1 MTIDLAEAL
10 PALLPR
16 AIAWAEAQ
24 SRSVLDC
31 GAPLDA
37 AARTL
42 ARSVGVA
49 NPERIRVRIV
59 EAMPLPDDVELRAAA
74 LRAGLL
80 APGTL
85 GLTLGYAVLVRR
97 GHEKTTRLLSHEFRH
112 VYQYERAGS
121 IVAFLPVYLQEIV
134 ARGYADAPSEV
145 DARAHEQI
153 EFPQTIRVRAD
164 RATSKR

>member
-1 MTIDLAEAL
+1 MLGRPSLGPCEVPIDLAGAL

-24 SRSVLDC
+24 SRSVLND

-37 AARTL
+37 AGRTL

-49 NPERIRVRIV
+49 SPELIRLRTVD
-59 EAMPLPDDVELRAAA
+59 AMPLPDDVQLRAAA
-74 LRAGLL
+74 LQAGLL
-80 APGTL
+80 APETL

-97 GHEKTTRLLSHEFRH
+97 GQERSLRLLSHEFRH

-121 IVAFLPVYLQEIV
+121 IAAFLPAYLREIV
-134 ARGYADAPSEV
+134 TRGYADAPSEV
-145 DARAHEQI
+145 DARAHEHHG
-153 EFPQTIRVRAD
+153 R
-164 RATSKR
+164 